1 MGKID
6 NVVKRYIVLL
16 CGVLCCVAG
25 VRAQFDPQVGQ
36 YMFMQSTYNPAA
48 VGEGDLM
55 RVYGS
60 HRMQFTG
67 IMDAPMTTYFSF
79 SSPFVV
85 GKTQHAAG
93 VRFMN
98 DRFGLFS
105 NQSLHAGYAY
115 RFKLGKGYMSVGADL
130 GFINLS
136 FAVDSANLKDVAELV
151 QEHAYHNATDN
162 AIPES
167 SGQNG
172 VSGMGFDLGVGVYYA
187 TSTWWAG
194 VSFGHLTQPMLQWSD
209 RAEIQVG
216 GSLYAVGGYNWRL
229 RDKKWVL
236 MPSAMLQMQFVPKRM
251 TDTEGENDAK
261 SKKMGA
267 AWDVNLTML
276 AQVNNRYRFGLGYR
290 IAGSVN
296 ILLGMDIIDGLQ
308 LGYTYE
314 LPANGLIKESYGS
327 HELYLAYGFNILK
340 PKRTNRYKSV
350 RYL

>member
-1 MGKID
+1 MSQLGKID

-115 RFKLGKGYMSVGADL
+115 RFKLGKGYLSVGADL

-136 FAVDSANLKDVAELV
+136 FAVDSVNLKDVAELV

-194 VSFGHLTQPMLQWSD
+194 VSYGHVTQPVLEWSD
-209 RAEIQVG
+209 QTEVSVRG
-216 GSLYAVGGYNWRL
+216 TFYAAGGYNWRL

-236 MPSAMLQMQFVPKRM
+236 MPSAMLQTDFV
-251 TDTEGENDAK
+251 G
-261 SKKMGA
+261 
-267 AWDVNLTML
+267 WDVNLTML

-314 LPANGLIKESYGS
+314 LPANGLIRESYGS

>member
-115 RFKLGKGYMSVGADL
+115 RFKLGKGYLSVGADL

-151 QEHAYHNATDN
+151 QEHAYHNTTDN

-172 VSGMGFDLGVGVYYA
+172 VSGMGFDMGVGVYYA

-194 VSFGHLTQPMLQWSD
+194 VSYGHVTQPVLEWSD
-209 RAEIQVG
+209 QTEVPVR
-216 GSLYAVGGYNWRL
+216 GSFYAAGGYNWRL

-236 MPSAMLQMQFVPKRM
+236 MPSAMLQTDFV
-251 TDTEGENDAK
+251 G
-261 SKKMGA
+261 
-267 AWDVNLTML
+267 WDVNLTML

-314 LPANGLIKESYGS
+314 LPANGLIRESYGS

>member
-1 MGKID
+1 M
-6 NVVKRYIVLL
+6 KRYIVLL
-16 CGVLCCVAG
+16 CGVFCCVAG
-25 VRAQFDPQVGQ
+25 LRAQFDPQIGQ

-48 VGEGDLM
+48 VGESDLM

-79 SSPFVV
+79 SSPFVI
-85 GKTQHAAG
+85 GKTRHAAG
-93 VRFMN
+93 IRFMN
-98 DRFGLFS
+98 DRFGLFA
-105 NQSLHAGYAY
+105 NQSLHAEYAY
-115 RFKLGKGYMSVGADL
+115 RFKLGKGYLSVGADL

-136 FAVDSANLKDVAELV
+136 FAVDSVNIKDIAELV
-151 QEHAYHNATDN
+151 QDHAYHNATDN

-172 VSGMGFDLGVGVYYA
+172 VSGMGFDMGVGVYYSA
-187 TSTWWAG
+187 PTWWAG
-194 VSFGHLTQPMLQWSD
+194 VSYGHVTQPKLQWSD
-209 RAEIQVG
+209 KAEVSVRG
-216 GSLYAVGGYNWRL
+216 TFYAAGGYNWRL
-229 RDKKWVL
+229 RDKRWLL
-236 MPSAMLQMQFVPKRM
+236 MPSAMLQ
-251 TDTEGENDAK
+251 TDFAG
-261 SKKMGA
+261 
-267 AWDVNLTML
+267 WDINLTML
-276 AQVNNRYRFGLGYR
+276 AQVNERYRFGMGYR

-308 LGYTYE
+308 VGYTYE

>member
-25 VRAQFDPQVGQ
+25 LRAQFDPQVGQ

-136 FAVDSANLKDVAELV
+136 FAVDSVNLKDVAELV

-172 VSGMGFDLGVGVYYA
+172 VSGMGFDMGVGVYYA

-194 VSFGHLTQPMLQWSD
+194 VSYGHVTQPVLEWSD
-209 RAEIQVG
+209 QTEVSVR
-216 GSLYAVGGYNWRL
+216 GSFYAAGGYNWRL

-236 MPSAMLQMQFVPKRM
+236 MPSAMLQTDFV
-251 TDTEGENDAK
+251 G
-261 SKKMGA
+261 
-267 AWDVNLTML
+267 WDVNLTML

-314 LPANGLIKESYGS
+314 LPANGLIRESYGS

>member
-1 MGKID
+1 M
-6 NVVKRYIVLL
+6 KRYIVLL
-16 CGVLCCVAG
+16 CGLLCGVVF
-25 VRAQFDPQVGQ
+25 VRAQFDPQIGQ
-36 YMFMQSTYNPAA
+36 YMFMRSVYNPAA

-55 RVYGS
+55 KVYGS

-67 IMDAPMTTYFSF
+67 IMDAPMTTNFSF
-79 SSPFVV
+79 SSPFVI
-85 GKTQHAAG
+85 GKTSHAAG

-105 NQSLHAGYAY
+105 NQSFYAEYAY
-115 RFKLGKGYMSVGADL
+115 RIKLGKGYLSVGADL

-136 FAVDSANLKDVAELV
+136 FAVDSVNLKDVADLV
-151 QEHAYHNATDN
+151 KDHAYHRAETEDP
-162 AIPES
+162 AIPKS

-172 VSGMGFDLGVGVYYA
+172 VSGMGFDLGLGVYYA

-194 VSFGHLTQPMLQWSD
+194 VSYGHVTQPRLQWSD
-209 RAEIQVG
+209 KAEVEVRG
-216 GSLYAVGGYNWRL
+216 TFYAAGGYNWRL

-236 MPSAMLQMQFVPKRM
+236 MPSAMLQ
-251 TDTEGENDAK
+251 TDFAG
-261 SKKMGA
+261 
-267 AWDVNLTML
+267 WDVNLTML
-276 AQVNNRYRFGLGYR
+276 AQLNNRYRFGLGYR

-296 ILLGMDIIDGLQ
+296 ILLGMDIINGLQ
-308 LGYTYE
+308 VGYTYE
-314 LPANGLIKESYGS
+314 LPANGLIRESYGS

>member
-115 RFKLGKGYMSVGADL
+115 RFKLGKGYLSVGADL

-172 VSGMGFDLGVGVYYA
+172 VSGMGFDMGVGVYYA

-194 VSFGHLTQPMLQWSD
+194 VSYGHVTQPVLEWSD
-209 RAEIQVG
+209 QTEVPVR
-216 GSLYAVGGYNWRL
+216 GSFYAAGGYNWRL

-236 MPSAMLQMQFVPKRM
+236 MPSAMLQTDFV
-251 TDTEGENDAK
+251 G
-261 SKKMGA
+261 
-267 AWDVNLTML
+267 WDVNLTML

-314 LPANGLIKESYGS
+314 LPANGLIRESYGS

>member
-1 MGKID
+1 MSQLGKID

-136 FAVDSANLKDVAELV
+136 FAVDSVNLKDVAELV

-194 VSFGHLTQPMLQWSD
+194 VSYGHVTQPVLEWSD
-209 RAEIQVG
+209 QTEVPVR
-216 GSLYAVGGYNWRL
+216 GSFYAAGGYNWRL

-236 MPSAMLQMQFVPKRM
+236 MPSAMLQTDFV
-251 TDTEGENDAK
+251 G
-261 SKKMGA
+261 
-267 AWDVNLTML
+267 WDVNLTML

-314 LPANGLIKESYGS
+314 LPANGLIRESYGS

>member
-25 VRAQFDPQVGQ
+25 LRAQFDPQVGQ

-136 FAVDSANLKDVAELV
+136 FAVDSVNLKDVAELV

-194 VSFGHLTQPMLQWSD
+194 VSYGHVTQPVLEWSD
-209 RAEIQVG
+209 QTEVSVRG
-216 GSLYAVGGYNWRL
+216 TFYAAGGYNWRL

-236 MPSAMLQMQFVPKRM
+236 MPSAMLQTDFV
-251 TDTEGENDAK
+251 G
-261 SKKMGA
+261 
-267 AWDVNLTML
+267 WDVNLTML

-314 LPANGLIKESYGS
+314 LPANGLIRESYGS